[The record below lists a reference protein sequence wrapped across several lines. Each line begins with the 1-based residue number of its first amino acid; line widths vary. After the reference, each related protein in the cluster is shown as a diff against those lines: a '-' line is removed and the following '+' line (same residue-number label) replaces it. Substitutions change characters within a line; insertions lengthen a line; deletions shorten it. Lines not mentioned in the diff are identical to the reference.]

1 MPTTL
6 TRNQITALINNPEFI
21 KKFPQINSF
30 SIKRHQSVRSCCGGP
45 KVTDRFIQ
53 IKRFIMALNDKDI
66 AVIKK
71 ILGVTGSLRVAIPQG
86 NKMIEKI
93 FK

>member
-1 MPTTL
+1 
-6 TRNQITALINNPEFI
+6 
-21 KKFPQINSF
+21 
-30 SIKRHQSVRSCCGGP
+30 
-45 KVTDRFIQ
+45 
-53 IKRFIMALNDKDI
+53 MALNDKDI